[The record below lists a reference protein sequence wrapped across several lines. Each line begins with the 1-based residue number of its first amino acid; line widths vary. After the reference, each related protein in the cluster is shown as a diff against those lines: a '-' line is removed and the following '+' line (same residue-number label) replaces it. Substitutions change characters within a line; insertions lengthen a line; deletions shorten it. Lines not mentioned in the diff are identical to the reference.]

1 MGSLLASEQTRH
13 DKTMQSWPV
22 QSLPLA
28 SQSAVSHVA
37 AHLAAA
43 AAGIATEHIVV
54 GPAADHT
61 VQIAHKAKDLP
72 VAVQHMRHRRSLNT
86 LQGIAG
92 ASAPPAAAHQH
103 LHLHMQAVGTALAA
117 HSMVAARC
125 TAHTSGAALG
135 FPSTPTIQFDPKN
148 WQERVTVD
156 NLERKAT
163 IDITGAWP
171 VESECSSCWG

>member
-1 MGSLLASEQTRH
+1 MQAGRSAAS
-13 DKTMQSWPV
+13 PV

-148 WQERVTVD
+148 LPAINCSRSIVQNCLKQD
-156 NLERKAT
+156 GKT
-163 IDITGAWP
+163 IFCQPNISMYAFRLFMMIYP
-171 VESECSSCWG
+171 FI